1 MNPGAAIA
9 RPVFASRSDAVSR
22 ARELIPLLRE
32 KAGSADANRDVAAET
47 IAAISSAGLFR
58 LLAPKEFGG
67 SQLGLAALVEVG
79 AELASGCGST
89 GWLYSVLGGHNWLTS
104 LFPVE
109 TQREVF
115 DDPDSLVAS
124 VVRLGGE
131 RPKPCD
137 GGFRVRN
144 AVGKY
149 CSGVA
154 HANWIVL
161 GAGVERADGSVAPT
175 YLLAPKSDVEVVD
188 DWFTVG
194 LRGTGSRTLRVK
206 DAFVPARRALA
217 IADLSRGLSP
227 GARHHDAPLYRAPF
241 PQILS
246 ISLAGVPIGVAR
258 AGLDA
263 FKEAFRAR
271 MEGWPAAQIG
281 EQAGF
286 FMRVAEAGA
295 DIDAAL
301 ALLLKDGRGGQRQ
314 RRGRDRPRALD
325 ARHFARRVALPP
337 RGQQL
342 VRGRRRQRRLRHAR
356 AATRLARHQR
366 RGRAQFVRARARRRN
381 VRPRGARNRTQRFR
395 QDWTLTRRVRE
406 KGA

>member
-1 MNPGAAIA
+1 MNPSAAIA

-295 DIDAAL
+295 DIDAAF
-301 ALLLKDGRGGQRQ
+301 ALLLKDGLEIDAADNGNAAAAIDRARWMRDISHAAWRCRLAVNSLFEAGGGSAVYDTHALQRVW
-314 RRGRDRPRALD
+314 RDINA
-325 ARHFARRVALPP
+325 AAAHNSFARERA
-337 RGQQL
+337 G
-342 VRGRRRQRRLRHAR
+342 GMYGR
-356 AATRLARHQR
+356 AALGIEPSVFDRIGH
-366 RGRAQFVRARARRRN
+366 
-381 VRPRGARNRTQRFR
+381 
-395 QDWTLTRRVRE
+395 
-406 KGA
+406 